1 MNKYD
6 IIGDIH
12 GHADEL
18 EQLLQ
23 KMGYKRKNG
32 VYSHPEGRKVIF
44 VGDYIDRGPK
54 IRETLHLV
62 RDMVEAGHAKAV
74 MGNHEYNAVCFH
86 TPHTEVGEGF
96 FRKRTTKEIEQHI
109 ETLKQFKNYPNE
121 WDEFL
126 EWFRDLPLFLDLP
139 ECRVVHAYWNDAH
152 INWLKNNNYNG
163 LTSEFLSL
171 CTNKE
176 TDHYK
181 IIEETLKGV
190 EGKIPNGLSFFDKDG
205 NRREECRLRWW
216 EVTNRNVYGDVFLEC
231 PEEIA
236 QVNLND
242 DFKLDDYQGDIKVF
256 FGHYWLKGNPK
267 TDNDKCVCLDY
278 SVAKGGKLVAARLNG
293 DTFEYVY

>member
-12 GHADEL
+12 GHADKL

-44 VGDYIDRGPK
+44 VGDFIDRGPK

-62 RDMVEAGHAKAV
+62 HDMVESGNALAV

-96 FRKRTTKEIEQHI
+96 FRKHSTKEIEQHL
-109 ETLKQFKNYPNE
+109 ETLRQFKNYPNE
-121 WDEFL
+121 WDEFV

-139 ECRVVHAYWNDAH
+139 ECRVVHAYWNDEH
-152 INWLKNNNYNG
+152 ISWLNKHYYG
-163 LTSEFLSL
+163 LSSEFLSL
-171 CTNKE
+171 CTKKE

-205 NRREECRLRWW
+205 NKREECRLRWW
-216 EVTNRNVYGDVFLEC
+216 ITKRNVYGDVFIEC
-231 PEEIA
+231 PDDIA
-236 QVNLND
+236 GKLLND
-242 DFKLDDYQGDIKVF
+242 DLKLTDYQGDVPVF
-256 FGHYWLKGNPK
+256 FGHYWLTAKPKKENP
-267 TDNDKCVCLDY
+267 KCVCLDY
-278 SVAKGGKLVAARLNG
+278 SVAKGGELVAARLNG
-293 DTFEYVY
+293 DSFDFEY

>member
-62 RDMVEAGHAKAV
+62 RDMVVAGHAQAV

-86 TPHTEVGEGF
+86 TPHTEVGKGF
-96 FRKRTTKEIEQHI
+96 FRKHSIKKIEQHI

-126 EWFRDLPLFLDLP
+126 EWFRYLPLYLDLP
-139 ECRVVHAYWNDAH
+139 ECRVVHAYWNDDH
-152 INWLKNNNYNG
+152 INWLENNYKS
-163 LTSEFLSL
+163 LSSKFLSL
-171 CTNKE
+171 STKKGTE
-176 TDHYK
+176 EYK

-190 EGKIPNGLSFFDKDG
+190 EGKMQNGIGFFDKDG
-205 NRREECRLRWW
+205 NHREEFRLRWW
-216 EVTNRNVYGDVFLEC
+216 SNKREVLAHVYIDC
-231 PEEIA
+231 PEDIA
-236 QVNLND
+236 QNLLND
-242 DFKLDDYQGDIKVF
+242 DFTLDNYQGETPVF
-256 FGHYWLKGNPK
+256 FGHYWLNGNPK
-267 TDNDKCVCLDY
+267 IDNEKCVCLDY
-278 SVAKGGKLVAARLNG
+278 SVAKGGKLVAAQLNG
-293 DTFEYVY
+293 DTFEYAY

>member
-6 IIGDIH
+6 IIGDVH

-32 VYSHPEGRKVIF
+32 VYSHPEERQVIF

-62 RDMVEAGHAKAV
+62 RDMVNTGHAQAV

-86 TPHTEVGEGF
+86 TPQTQVGEGF
-96 FRKRTTKEIEQHI
+96 FRKHTTKVKEQHI

-126 EWFRDLPLFLDLP
+126 EWFRKMPLFLNLP
-139 ECRVVHAYWNDAH
+139 ECRVVHAYWNDKH
-152 INWLKNNNYNG
+152 VNWLENNYNG
-163 LTSEFLSL
+163 LTSDFLSI
-171 CTNKE
+171 CTNKD
-176 TDHYK
+176 TDQYN

-216 EVTNRNVYGDVFLEC
+216 EVTDRKKYGDVFLEC

-267 TDNDKCVCLDY
+267 TINNRCVCLDY

-293 DTFEYVY
+293 DAFEYIY

>member
-23 KMGYKRKNG
+23 KMGYERKNG
-32 VYSHPEGRKVIF
+32 IYSHPEGRQVIF

-62 RDMVEAGHAKAV
+62 RDMEVAGHAKALL
-74 MGNHEYNAVCFH
+74 GNHEYNAVCFH

-96 FRKRTTKEIEQHI
+96 FRKHSTKEIEQHI

-121 WDEFL
+121 WDEFV

-139 ECRVVHAYWNDAH
+139 ECRVVHAYWNDEH
-152 INWLKNNNYNG
+152 INWLNKNYNG
-163 LTSEFLSL
+163 LTSEFLSI
-171 CTNKE
+171 CTKKE

-190 EGKIPNGLSFFDKDG
+190 EGKMKNGIGFLDKDG
-205 NRREECRLRWW
+205 NHRDEFRLRWW
-216 EVTNRNVYGDVFLEC
+216 SDKREKHGDVYLDC
-231 PEEIA
+231 PEDIA
-236 QVNLND
+236 QNRLED
-242 DFKLDDYQGDIKVF
+242 DFTLDNYQGENPVF

-267 TDNDKCVCLDY
+267 TDNNKCICLDY